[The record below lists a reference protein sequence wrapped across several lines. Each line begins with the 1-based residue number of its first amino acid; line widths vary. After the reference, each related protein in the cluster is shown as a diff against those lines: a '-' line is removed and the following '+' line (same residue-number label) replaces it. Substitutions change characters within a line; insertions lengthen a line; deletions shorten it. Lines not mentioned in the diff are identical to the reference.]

1 MAPAQKPTA
10 FAHPFPKLSN
20 PCGKTRKMQ
29 KSLEDSAHKSF
40 LDFLKADTC
49 DFFSVYQEK
58 QAIEGLVRLRLCQT
72 KLK

>member
-1 MAPAQKPTA
+1 
-10 FAHPFPKLSN
+10 
-20 PCGKTRKMQ
+20 MQ